1 MNRKTVLYIGL
12 LIACVCG
19 NKALCADVYS
29 DRVAAVVNGDVILES
44 DIRKHKQPHMRN
56 LVGFPLGIIPPG
68 KIPTEKEV
76 LDELIVIHILE
87 QEADKRGIRVDDKGV
102 QASIDSVKERNRLTQ
117 DQFILSLAV
126 QGLTYAEYRDM
137 LKRQLKLTKLIA
149 IEVQQ
154 KVPLSEE
161 DALLYFKQNRENID
175 QQYQKLVE
183 SLAPPQA
190 PKQSAVPEI
199 PTHVE
204 VYVGGKV
211 RLRQIVLKIPSRDK
225 KEMEKVMAK
234 AKKIYHEAI
243 TAADF
248 AQLAKKYSEDSL
260 APKGG
265 DLGFMNY
272 KDLMPELQKVVQR
285 MKEGDVFQPLVGRDS
300 IIIFYLAEAKN
311 RQMKREPIPEKYRK
325 QLEEQLKKSQEKRPA
340 QPKVNTDNDPST
352 ADGQV
357 DDVTV
362 NAKNGSTK
370 KNTILTPA
378 EEKEYRK
385 VRSKVTTILR
395 TEKIQARLKEWI
407 EELKKSSI
415 IEVKI

>member
-102 QASIDSVKERNRLTQ
+102 QASIDSVKERNKLTQ

-126 QGLTYAEYRDM
+126 QGLTYPEYRDM

-161 DALLYFKQNRENID
+161 DALLYFKQNREHID

-183 SLAPPQA
+183 SLSPPQA
-190 PKQSAVPEI
+190 SKQSTGPEI

-225 KEMEKVMAK
+225 KDMEKVMAK
-234 AKKIYHEAI
+234 AKKIYHEAV

-248 AQLAKKYSEDSL
+248 AQLAKKHSEDAL
-260 APKGG
+260 ASKGG

-285 MKEGDVFQPLVGRDS
+285 MKEGDVFQHLVGRDS

-325 QLEEQLKKSQEKRPA
+325 QLEEQLKKSQEKSQA
-340 QPKVNTDNDPST
+340 QPKANTDNDPSA

-357 DDVTV
+357 DDVTL

-370 KNTILTPA
+370 KTAILTPA